1 MPVVQVKDSVVGT
14 RVDAPV
20 FQGSKFDSL
29 KPFSSGTNIR
39 PGRRRRCATA
49 RCRSPLPEEN
59 SLHPT
64 VHSATSDTAS
74 VTHLSL
80 VMDPSKQMQSSFVR
94 MKADFSPLFDQ
105 TSGLVQWSPDG
116 RYMATAVGQRL
127 VVRDATQCHDIIKVN
142 NRVVL
147 EL

>member
-1 MPVVQVKDSVVGT
+1 MFNCCP
-14 RVDAPV
+14 
-20 FQGSKFDSL
+20 
-29 KPFSSGTNIR
+29 
-39 PGRRRRCATA
+39 
-49 RCRSPLPEEN
+49 PEAN
-59 SLHPT
+59 SLHST
-64 VHSATSDTAS
+64 DHSATSGTAN

-80 VMDPSKQMQSSFVR
+80 VTDPSKQVQSRFVH

-127 VVRDATQCHDIIKVN
+127 VVRDATQCLEIIKVKIC
-142 NRVVL
+142 VVL